1 MAIPS
6 LSASLPAAP
15 AAKPAGTSPA
25 PRVARGGE
33 TSSSAIV
40 EIAGKIDPAV
50 VQAYTQPSREQV
62 DQAVE
67 QMREA
72 LPPVARNLQ
81 FSVDEAT
88 GRSVVKVVDSST
100 NEVIRQMPSEE
111 LLNIARTLDKL
122 TGLLLKQKA

>member
-6 LSASLPAAP
+6 LSASLPAAT
-15 AAKPAGTSPA
+15 AAKPA
-25 PRVARGGE
+25 VAQPLVRTARSG
-33 TSSSAIV
+33 
-40 EIAGKIDPAV
+40 EIAETTSVTLSAV
-50 VQAYTQPSREQV
+50 ADSAVQQPSRQQI
-62 DQAVE
+62 DAAME

-81 FSVDEAT
+81 FSLDEET
-88 GRSVVKVVDSST
+88 GRSVVKVVDAT
-100 NEVIRQMPSEE
+100 THEVIRQMPSEE